1 VRTPT
6 PSVRLVPSTR
16 PPVVSSPARAL
27 VLSLALLSALVSAL
41 GPAARPVRAAEQA
54 QTADPAFDEAIT
66 VTGTG
71 LAVPFGTSGRAVEVV
86 TRQEIEDHG
95 IESIPELLQLFPGLD
110 VRRRGVYGVQADL
123 SIRGSSFEQ
132 VQVLL
137 DGVPMS
143 NPQTGH
149 HTLDLPVPIDAI
161 ERVEVLY
168 GPGSALYGANAAG
181 GVVNII
187 TRSGAG
193 SAARP
198 GAHPDK
204 AAGAEASVELY
215 AGEHSLSGG
224 DADVSWESPAG
235 SSAGSHR
242 LSVERVESSGYR
254 PGTEFD
260 QGSGFYR
267 GTIGPFDLS
276 AGASDREFGAN
287 SFYSTRFPD
296 QIESTEA
303 RFASAAWSGEAAGTA
318 LEVRAAGRWH
328 EDLFIL
334 DRHDPDLLTNHH
346 EDRSLDLQIQ
356 GQRET
361 PLGTVQGGTG
371 WIAEDLDS
379 TNLGRRSRDRWGSF
393 AALVGEDGRW
403 GWRGALH
410 ADRVDGSWEVHP
422 EAALSVRAGRGR
434 LRASAGS
441 AYRLPSFTELH
452 YLDPVSAGN
461 PDLEP
466 EHSWT
471 YELGYDRVVAASRLG
486 ASAFERRGRD
496 LIDFVRAP
504 GDTLFRAVNLRR
516 VTTRGIEL
524 VAARRLGSPTGSG
537 APTLTASCAY
547 LDSTGDEPEGQSV
560 YVFDYLEH
568 RAVVR
573 LEGKG
578 PAALR
583 WGAVASYNQRHLGS
597 SWVRLDVKASKRLE
611 ILPMELF
618 AEVDNL
624 TDEHYVE
631 RGEAEMP
638 GRWATVGVRL
648 GRR

>member
-1 VRTPT
+1 LRTPS
-6 PSVRLVPSTR
+6 PSVR
-16 PPVVSSPARAL
+16 PVVSLVTRSVFVRSPPVALVVGLVSALTLSLTLAPSPARA
-27 VLSLALLSALVSAL
+27 
-41 GPAARPVRAAEQA
+41 A
-54 QTADPAFDEAIT
+54 QDSFDDAIT

-71 LAVPFGTSGRAVEVV
+71 LAVPFGTSGRSVEII

-187 TRSGAG
+187 TRSGAEAPEG
-193 SAARP
+193 QSA
-198 GAHPDK
+198 D
-204 AAGAEASVELY
+204 ASVELY
-215 AGEHSLSGG
+215 AGQHSLGG
-224 DADVSWESPAG
+224 GSADVSWSSPSDSA
-235 SSAGSHR
+235 AGSHR

-254 PGTEFD
+254 PGTELD
-260 QGSGFYR
+260 QGSAFYR
-267 GTIGPFDLS
+267 GSIGSIDLS
-276 AGASDREFGAN
+276 AGASDRDFGAN

-328 EDLFIL
+328 DDLFIL
-334 DRHDPDLLTNHH
+334 DRHDPSLLTNHH
-346 EDRSLDLQIQ
+346 EDRSLDFQVQ
-356 GQRET
+356 GHRQT
-361 PLGTVQGGTG
+361 PIGTVQAGTG

-393 AALVGEDGRW
+393 AALVGEAGRW

-410 ADRVDGSWEVHP
+410 ADRVEGSWEVHP
-422 EAALSVRAGRGR
+422 EAALSYRVGQGR

-441 AYRLPSFTELH
+441 AYRLPSFTELY

-461 PDLEP
+461 ADLEP

-486 ASAFERRGRD
+486 ASVFERKGRD

-504 GDTLFRAVNLRR
+504 GDTLFHAVNLRR
-516 VTTRGIEL
+516 VTTRGVEL
-524 VAARRLGSPTGSG
+524 VAARRFASDGGGSTAGTGAG
-537 APTLTASCAY
+537 GPTLTASYAY
-547 LDSTGDEPEGQSV
+547 LDSTGDEPAGQSV

-573 LEGKG
+573 LEGSG
-578 PAALR
+578 PAALH
-583 WGAVASYNQRHLGS
+583 WGAAASYNQRHLGD
-597 SWVRLDVKASKRLE
+597 SWVRLDVKAARRLE
-611 ILPMELF
+611 ILPIELF
-618 AEVDNL
+618 VEVDNL

-631 RGEAEMP
+631 RGEVEMP

-648 GRR
+648 GRK